1 MKYWFPPITSF
12 PSATQIT
19 ILSSQR
25 CPEQFLRP
33 RSWISGYL
41 LLIIALIISAYLDLP
56 LPSHTI
62 TPAMR
67 NLLRIDL
74 FTFFLHPSQSFPVVG
89 TAITAAFS
97 PGLLARHDLWAVISC
112 WESGWPQLAAA
123 KQSVGTFPAACLSHM
138 DHSASCRISPIV
150 RNSNATCEQK
160 TSTKLG
166 VGPLARCSFEE
177 TETQFIDAAVFAEK
191 NHPGLYSIGRVLF
204 PLGSSSA

>member
-1 MKYWFPPITSF
+1 MARLVHIWCHGCSKYDTQAFTAHPPECF
-12 PSATQIT
+12 QQKLLAFRMFKNR
-19 ILSSQR
+19 LS
-25 CPEQFLRP
+25 
-33 RSWISGYL
+33 
-41 LLIIALIISAYLDLP
+41 SAYLDLP
-56 LPSHTI
+56 PPSHTI
-62 TPAMR
+62 VSAMR

-74 FTFFLHPSQSFPVVG
+74 FTFFLHPSHSFPVVG
-89 TAITAAFS
+89 TAMTAAFS
-97 PGLLARHDLWAVISC
+97 PGLLARHDLWAVISW

-150 RNSNATCEQK
+150 RNSIATCERK

-177 TETQFIDAAVFAEK
+177 TEPQFIDAAVFAER